1 MGNNNF
7 MKIFAIFAWLV
18 FAAVSCWATAE
29 SLFLSFSGGAAFPRW
44 VFWVIVI
51 GFYVL
56 TSLGT
61 KWIVE
66 GVSEN
71 YSENKVGKLVGG
83 LIIVILFWFVISM
96 PTNAHTFLYKKAAK
110 SVAQKEC
117 TYLDKELSSI
127 TNVDAYALKLRGEL
141 EDALQKVEQSKA
153 ALKSEIRNEWRKGVG
168 GKAETYIQDIEN
180 TLGVRVGTIPRI
192 QNRNTSDAEINRCTT
207 YYDNAIQD
215 QVDAYT
221 RRFEER
227 ITPLIEEY
235 EKNAKDAKDA
245 KVQLS
250 AVSLALNDTNVS
262 QEDVLAEARKQINN
276 AYNILDKHNVGST
289 ESARNKYIEVE
300 KNMPSNRLTNVV
312 EVVWKDYLHGDLNK
326 KYDMPELKGMI
337 YYILLSILVDLAAFL
352 FFNIG
357 FKKDEY

>member
-18 FAAVSCWATAE
+18 FAAVSCWATSE
-29 SLFLSFSGGAAFPRW
+29 SLFLSYSGGAAFPRW
-44 VFWVIVI
+44 VFWVIVV

-61 KWIVE
+61 KWLVE

-71 YSENKVGKLVGG
+71 YSEHKKLKFFGG
-83 LIIVILFWFVISM
+83 LFIIILFWFVVSM

-110 SVAQKEC
+110 SVALKEC

-127 TNVDAYALKLRGEL
+127 TNVDAYKLKLQGEA
-141 EDALQKVEQSKA
+141 EDALQKVEQFKT

-168 GKAETYIQDIEN
+168 GKAESYIQDVEN
-180 TLGVRVGTIPRI
+180 VLGIRVNTIPRI
-192 QNRNTSDAEINRCTT
+192 QNRNTSDAEINRCTK
-207 YYDNAIQD
+207 YYDDAIED
-215 QVDAYT
+215 QVEAYK

-235 EKNAKDAKDA
+235 EKNAEDALGA
-245 KVQLS
+245 KTKLNGISV
-250 AVSLALNDTNVS
+250 ALNDAHVS
-262 QEDVLAEARKQINN
+262 QEEVLAEARIQINN
-276 AYNILDKHNVGST
+276 AYNILDKHNVNSS
-289 ESARNKYIEVE
+289 ESSRTKYVEIE

-337 YYILLSILVDLAAFL
+337 YFILLSILVDLAAFL

-357 FKKDEY
+357 FKKEDY

>member
-110 SVAQKEC
+110 
-117 TYLDKELSSI
+117 
-127 TNVDAYALKLRGEL
+127 
-141 EDALQKVEQSKA
+141 
-153 ALKSEIRNEWRKGVG
+153 
-168 GKAETYIQDIEN
+168 
-180 TLGVRVGTIPRI
+180 
-192 QNRNTSDAEINRCTT
+192 
-207 YYDNAIQD
+207 
-215 QVDAYT
+215 
-221 RRFEER
+221 
-227 ITPLIEEY
+227 
-235 EKNAKDAKDA
+235 
-245 KVQLS
+245 
-250 AVSLALNDTNVS
+250 
-262 QEDVLAEARKQINN
+262 
-276 AYNILDKHNVGST
+276 
-289 ESARNKYIEVE
+289 
-300 KNMPSNRLTNVV
+300 
-312 EVVWKDYLHGDLNK
+312 
-326 KYDMPELKGMI
+326 
-337 YYILLSILVDLAAFL
+337 
-352 FFNIG
+352 
-357 FKKDEY
+357 

>member
-66 GVSEN
+66 GISEN
-71 YSENKVGKLVGG
+71 YSEHKSLKLFGG
-83 LIIVILFWFVISM
+83 LFIVILFWFVVSM

-127 TNVDAYALKLRGEL
+127 TNVDAYELKLRGEL
-141 EDALQKVEQSKA
+141 EDVLQKVEHYKA
-153 ALKSEIRNEWRKGVG
+153 ALLSEIRNEWRRGVG
-168 GKAETYIQDIEN
+168 GKAEPYIQDVEN

-192 QNRNTSDAEINRCTT
+192 QNRNKSDAEINRCTK
-207 YYDNAIQD
+207 YYDNAIND

-221 RRFEER
+221 RRFDER

-235 EKNAKDAKDA
+235 EKNAKDALDA
-245 KVQLS
+245 KAKLNGI
-250 AVSLALNDTNVS
+250 SLALNDADVS
-262 QEDVLAEARKQINN
+262 QEEVLAEARRQINN
-276 AYNILDKHNVGST
+276 AYNILDKHNVNSS
-289 ESARNKYIEVE
+289 ESSRTKYIEVE

-312 EVVWKDYLHGDLNK
+312 EVVWKDYLHGDLNS

-357 FKKDEY
+357 FKKEDY